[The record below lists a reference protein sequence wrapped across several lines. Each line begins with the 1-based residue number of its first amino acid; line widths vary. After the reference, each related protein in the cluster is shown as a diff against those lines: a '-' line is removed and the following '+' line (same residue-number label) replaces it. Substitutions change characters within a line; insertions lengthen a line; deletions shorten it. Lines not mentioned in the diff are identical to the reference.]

1 MSEGAI
7 ECIKLFIDLGLLI
20 TAITT
25 ARAGYRT
32 MVASQRANEQARRD
46 SIAQTR
52 PYVFVEILPGL
63 AGLSC
68 YDIRITNTGKSSARQ
83 LRVDFSPWP
92 EHEDDIVTS
101 LRQMFETSRTLPPGD
116 SIRSFWRIETNKSQ
130 NGQEM
135 GMPKTGTLRVFYSSD
150 DEVCPK
156 YSERYEVLISNS
168 GLWPVPE
175 GGPNPD
181 FSSDCKELRKFY
193 LLGQAIARAIGNLAR

>member
-68 YDIRITNTGKSSARQ
+68 YDIRITNTGKSSAR
-83 LRVDFSPWP
+83 
-92 EHEDDIVTS
+92 
-101 LRQMFETSRTLPPGD
+101 
-116 SIRSFWRIETNKSQ
+116 
-130 NGQEM
+130 
-135 GMPKTGTLRVFYSSD
+135 
-150 DEVCPK
+150 
-156 YSERYEVLISNS
+156 
-168 GLWPVPE
+168 
-175 GGPNPD
+175 
-181 FSSDCKELRKFY
+181 
-193 LLGQAIARAIGNLAR
+193 

>member
-68 YDIRITNTGKSSARQ
+68 YDIRITNTGKSSA
-83 LRVDFSPWP
+83 
-92 EHEDDIVTS
+92 DIVTS
-101 LRQMFETSRTLPPGD
+101 LRQMFETSRTLPPGA

-193 LLGQAIARAIGNLAR
+193 LLGQAIARAIGNLGR

>member
-1 MSEGAI
+1 
-7 ECIKLFIDLGLLI
+7 
-20 TAITT
+20 
-25 ARAGYRT
+25 

-101 LRQMFETSRTLPPGD
+101 LRQMFETSRTLPPGA

-193 LLGQAIARAIGNLAR
+193 LLGQAIARAIGNLGR